1 MAESI
6 TIQRS
11 KTHVPPTYA
20 SVQKVT
26 LDWTSGTNKV
36 ASDTINVAGAIH
48 EVVTIPSTTSVPV
61 GGYDVKLLDVS
72 RSDVD
77 YLNGQVLNR
86 SSDTVQFAEPLVSS
100 VLPVVVAGDVRF
112 RVDAASS
119 DGVAGRVEIFLRT

>member
-1 MAESI
+1 
-6 TIQRS
+6 
-11 KTHVPPTYA
+11 
-20 SVQKVT
+20 
-26 LDWTSGTNKV
+26 
-36 ASDTINVAGAIH
+36 
-48 EVVTIPSTTSVPV
+48 
-61 GGYDVKLLDVS
+61 VS